1 MRRLAG
7 SLSLGAALTMVA
19 CGGSSSSG
27 SAAATSESVS
37 LSDYKVSVPSATMA
51 AGRYRLHIT
60 NEASQQH
67 ELLVFRSDL
76 APSAYPVTSTGDIV
90 EEGGG
95 ITKLSDG
102 DNINPGHSQTR
113 DVDLT
118 APGTYLFVCNLP
130 GHFKLGMYTVVTV
143 Q

>member
-7 SLSLGAALTMVA
+7 VLSLAGALTMVA

-27 SAAATSESVS
+27 SAPSEKVS
-37 LSDYKVSVPSATMA
+37 LSEYKVSVSTATMA
-51 AGRYRLHIT
+51 AGRYRLEIA
-60 NEASQQH
+60 NAGSLQH
-67 ELLVFRSDL
+67 EFLVFRSDL
-76 APSAYPVTSTGDIV
+76 APSAYPVTNTGDIV
-90 EEGGG
+90 EDGQG

-102 DNINPGHSQTR
+102 DDIDPGHSQTR
-113 DVDLT
+113 RVDLT

-130 GHFKLGMYTVVTV
+130 GHFKLGMYAVVTV